1 MAFKIFLLS
10 LYPNLFSSTRPDV
23 KNHYLSGPANI
34 WAEILEH
41 NRISHNKVDTIL
53 VDNLILFKAAELWS
67 DFDASIGYNYI
78 IHLKWCKYAK

>member
-10 LYPNLFSSTRPDV
+10 LYPNLFSSTPPDV

-34 WAEILEH
+34 LAEILEH
-41 NRISHNKVDTIL
+41 NEVDTIL

-67 DFDASIGYNYI
+67 DFDASRGYNYI
-78 IHLKWCKYAK
+78 IHFEWCKYAK